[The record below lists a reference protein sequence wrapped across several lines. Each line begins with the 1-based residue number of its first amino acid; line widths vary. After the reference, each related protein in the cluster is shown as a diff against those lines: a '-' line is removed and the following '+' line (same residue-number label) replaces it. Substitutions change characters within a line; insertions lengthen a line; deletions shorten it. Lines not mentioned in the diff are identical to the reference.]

1 MVRELH
7 LALLGGLRIT
17 EGEAALPGLATHKGQ
32 ALICYLALTRRP
44 HTRDALA
51 SLLWSDD
58 PQEEARASLRNVLSL
73 VRKVASQYLVVT
85 RDTIAF
91 NPESPYWLDVEVFR
105 DKLAAANTAPAS
117 ADSGVFAV
125 LREAMDLYRGEFLEG
140 FYVPG
145 AALFE
150 EWVLTER

>member
-32 ALICYLALTRRP
+32 ALLCYLALTRRP

-58 PQEEARASLRNVLSL
+58 PQEEARASLRNVLFL
-73 VRKVASQYLVVT
+73 LRTVAAPYLVVT
-85 RDTIAF
+85 REAVAF
-91 NPESPYWLDVEVFR
+91 NFDSPYRFDVERFR
-105 DKLAAANTAPAS
+105 EKIAAANTGPVKGG
-117 ADSGVFAV
+117 SGVEDA
-125 LREAMDLYRGEFLEG
+125 LREAMDLYHGEFLEG
-140 FYVPG
+140 
-145 AALFE
+145 
-150 EWVLTER
+150 

>member
-1 MVRELH
+1 MVQELH

-32 ALICYLALTRRP
+32 ALLCYLALTRRP

-58 PQEEARASLRNVLSL
+58 PQEEARASLRNVLFL
-73 VRKVASQYLVVT
+73 LRKVASPYLVVT

-91 NPESPYWLDVEVFR
+91 NAESPHRIDVETFH
-105 DKLAAANTAPAS
+105 DNIAAANTAHTKGDP
-117 ADSGVFAV
+117 GVVAM
-125 LREAMDLYRGEFLEG
+125 LREAME
-140 FYVPG
+140 
-145 AALFE
+145 
-150 EWVLTER
+150 